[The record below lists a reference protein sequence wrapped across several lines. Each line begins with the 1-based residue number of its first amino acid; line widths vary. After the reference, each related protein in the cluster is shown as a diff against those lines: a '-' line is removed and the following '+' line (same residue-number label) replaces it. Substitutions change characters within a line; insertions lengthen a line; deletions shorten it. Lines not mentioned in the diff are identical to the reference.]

1 MVTAE
6 RHRWQF
12 AARFRRNAF
21 GWRSQPAI
29 ARVQEAMAE
38 VRRVRRSN
46 SVLAAEGAVLFLEKV
61 SRALEHVDSSSGAI
75 GSAVNRAIEELVPVI
90 ATAPADLARRSQW
103 LERLWEAYTADQI
116 PFIEALG
123 DFWGELCASREL
135 ASVWA
140 DALFDGLRENWE
152 RRQPGDYFH
161 GTAVCLSSL
170 LSAGRYQEL
179 LKLLDKAPFIWWRDR
194 RWGVQALAAMGKQAE
209 AIAYAEA
216 SRGLN
221 DDPGAI
227 ARVCEEIL
235 LAMGQAEE
243 SYERYAIAA
252 NQSTSYLA
260 TYRAIVRK
268 YPEKAPAEILR
279 DLIQGTPG
287 EEGKWFATAKEAGL
301 LDLAIELANR
311 SPSDPRTLT
320 RAARDFME
328 KNPAFALEAGLAAL
342 RWLGQ
347 GYGYEITRADVWRTY
362 SRTIQ
367 VAERLG
373 RRDEIRARI
382 RELVPSAGFV
392 ADVLARELGPGVQ
405 PGTSKMS

>member
-29 ARVQEAMAE
+29 ARVQEAVAE
-38 VRRVRRSN
+38 IRKVRRSN
-46 SVLAAEGAVLFLEKV
+46 SVLAAEGAVRFLEKV
-61 SRALEHVDSSSGAI
+61 SPALEHVDSSSGAI
-75 GSAVNRAIEELVPVI
+75 GNAVNRAIEELVPVI
-90 ATAPADLARRSQW
+90 ATAPADLARRSLW

-116 PFIEALG
+116 PFIETLG
-123 DFWGELCASREL
+123 DFWGELCASRVL

-140 DALFDGLRENWE
+140 DALLDGLQENWE

-170 LSAGRYQEL
+170 LAAGRYQEL
-179 LKLLDKAPFIWWRDR
+179 LELLDKAPFIWWRDR
-194 RWGVQALAAMGKQAE
+194 RWGVQALAAMGKPAE

-221 DDPGAI
+221 DEPGAI

-252 NQSTSYLA
+252 NQSTSHLA

-268 YPEKAPAEILR
+268 YPEKAPVEILS
-279 DLIQGTPG
+279 DLI
-287 EEGKWFATAKEAGL
+287 
-301 LDLAIELANR
+301 
-311 SPSDPRTLT
+311 
-320 RAARDFME
+320 
-328 KNPAFALEAGLAAL
+328 
-342 RWLGQ
+342 
-347 GYGYEITRADVWRTY
+347 
-362 SRTIQ
+362 
-367 VAERLG
+367 
-373 RRDEIRARI
+373 
-382 RELVPSAGFV
+382 
-392 ADVLARELGPGVQ
+392 
-405 PGTSKMS
+405 

>member
-1 MVTAE
+1 
-6 RHRWQF
+6 
-12 AARFRRNAF
+12 
-21 GWRSQPAI
+21 
-29 ARVQEAMAE
+29 
-38 VRRVRRSN
+38 
-46 SVLAAEGAVLFLEKV
+46 
-61 SRALEHVDSSSGAI
+61 
-75 GSAVNRAIEELVPVI
+75 
-90 ATAPADLARRSQW
+90 
-103 LERLWEAYTADQI
+103 
-116 PFIEALG
+116 
-123 DFWGELCASREL
+123 
-135 ASVWA
+135 
-140 DALFDGLRENWE
+140 
-152 RRQPGDYFH
+152 
-161 GTAVCLSSL
+161 
-170 LSAGRYQEL
+170 
-179 LKLLDKAPFIWWRDR
+179 
-194 RWGVQALAAMGKQAE
+194 
-209 AIAYAEA
+209 
-216 SRGLN
+216 
-221 DDPGAI
+221 
-227 ARVCEEIL
+227 
-235 LAMGQAEE
+235 MGQAEE